1 MSVSLDIW
9 DEDLPPSPEEEYA
22 ALLRALRR
30 TEGFGLLFVECSLA
44 EGTRLVERVRKDLP
58 QKSIDVLRFETALKD
73 GNIFG
78 QVQQHLHQ
86 TPVDVLFIQGLE
98 HSLYDYEDTKRELG
112 WRDKEIHS
120 YSWKGVPPVMVNL
133 NQQRENFRDSFHTC
147 FVFLIP
153 RFVMNYLIHRAP
165 DFFDWRSGIFHLPM
179 PEEQLQHATRL
190 AYVEE
195 RNEEGFKNL
204 SPQKRREK
212 ILHIQA
218 LLDEENLPTHEKA
231 DLLFEQALLFRFAGA
246 LEEAIASYNRALEF
260 KPDYHEAWYSR
271 GNALYALGR
280 KEEAIAAYDRALAFK
295 PDYHEAWY
303 NRGNALS
310 ALGRN
315 EEAIAAYDRAL
326 AVKPD
331 LHEAWNN
338 RGNALYA
345 LGRNEEAIA
354 AYDRALAVKPDK
366 HEAWYNRGTALSAL
380 GRYEEAIAAY
390 DRALAFKPDDHE
402 AWNNRGTALSDLG
415 RNEEAIESHE
425 EALHLRHN
433 LQDKRAEIASLQTL
447 SALYRETG
455 QFRKSIQTATQL
467 NQLLQES
474 DLPLE
479 ELPYP
484 KWLKTILKFS
494 ERGKVQMALCLV
506 GGLIA
511 SPFILAYLIGRMIF
525 LLIKSKFL

>member
-331 LHEAWNN
+331 
-338 RGNALYA
+338 
-345 LGRNEEAIA
+345 
-354 AYDRALAVKPDK
+354 K